1 MIIYH
6 SKLDLKKW
14 CINRDYLMYQEGLI
28 SKTEFLKTIEE
39 TRTGV
44 KQGWWNA
51 GKNKG
56 GGGWWK

>member
-1 MIIYH
+1 
-6 SKLDLKKW
+6 
-14 CINRDYLMYQEGLI
+14 MYQEGLI